1 MGLAELSAAIQ
12 PRVDMIVRPDEPLCA
27 HTPLRVGGPAD
38 LWVEVHTLDAL
49 QAFTAEARANGT
61 RWRINWPFADWLVR
75 DGGLSGVV
83 LRLGG
88 EFERIS
94 LDDEAITM
102 GSAAL
107 WSALPMPLKGGLW
120 DAIRAWPGSV
130 GELLHSERAAQLSE
144 LVTALRVL
152 RGGRVVDLEWPA
164 GEPAPKLGDSSVL
177 ISIVM
182 RKAPASRRW
191 LAPPPAPGTLFRDVD
206 NAVVGA
212 ELQRA
217 GVLGTRLRSW
227 RLSTVEP
234 GTIVHLGTGS
244 FSDLAMLIKG
254 VKVRVEKTR
263 GLSLEPR
270 IPILGSNRKPQ
281 PRHSLVEPRLRD

>member
-1 MGLAELSAAIQ
+1 MGIAELSEAIEEVAGIIA
-12 PRVDMIVRPDEPLCA
+12 RHDEPLRA

-38 LWVEVHTLDAL
+38 LWVEVRTLDAL
-49 QAFTAEARANGT
+49 QAFTAEARAAGT

-88 EFERIS
+88 EFEQIHI
-94 LDDEAITM
+94 DDAAITL

-107 WSALPMPLKGGLW
+107 WSALPNSLKGGLW
-120 DAIRAWPGSV
+120 DAMRAWPGSV
-130 GELLHSERAAQLSE
+130 GDVLHSDTSAQLSE
-144 LVTALRVL
+144 LVTGIRVM
-152 RGGRVVDLEWPA
+152 RGGRVIELEWPSGA
-164 GEPAPKLGDSSVL
+164 PVPRVGESSVL
-177 ISIVM
+177 VSVVM
-182 RKAPASRRW
+182 RRAAASRRW
-191 LAPPPAPGTLFRDVD
+191 LAAPPKPGTLFHDVD
-206 NAVVGA
+206 DAVVGA
-212 ELQRA
+212 ELKRA

-270 IPILGSNRKPQ
+270 IPILGSNQKPQ
-281 PRHSLVEPRLRD
+281 PRHSPIESRLRD